1 MRVRYAVGAGA
12 LAVLVA
18 AGGWGWW
25 AGQGGGDARYGLRA
39 AERASGPA
47 CAGLAGRWP
56 GRLDG
61 HDRERVAVTGAEAWG
76 GGAVTARCGLVSPGP
91 SPDPCMSVNGVDWL
105 LELARSRQSGKKV
118 LVSYGRTPA
127 VEVTISPGVRAV
139 DSVLIDLSEAVAP
152 ITQRSHCLD
161 SQGH

>member
-1 MRVRYAVGAGA
+1 MRYAVGAGA

-25 AGQGGGDARYGLRA
+25 AGQDGGARYGLRA
-39 AERASGPA
+39 AERASVPA
-47 CAGLAGRWP
+47 CMGLAGRWP
-56 GRLDG
+56 GGWAVTTARG
-61 HDRERVAVTGAEAWG
+61 GVTGAEAWG

-91 SPDPCMSVNGVDWL
+91 STDPCVSVDGVDWL
-105 LELARSRQSGKKV
+105 LEQARSRQSGKKV

-139 DSVLIDLSEAVAP
+139 DSVLTDLSKAVAP
-152 ITQRSHCLD
+152 IAQRSHCLD
-161 SQGH
+161 SQGR

>member
-1 MRVRYAVGAGA
+1 MRYAVGAGA

-25 AGQGGGDARYGLRA
+25 AGQDGGARYGLRA
-39 AERASGPA
+39 AERASVPA
-47 CAGLAGRWP
+47 CTGLAGRWP
-56 GRLDG
+56 GRLGG
-61 HDRERVAVTGAEAWG
+61 HDREGVGVTGAEAWG

-91 SPDPCMSVNGVDWL
+91 STDPCVSVDGVDWL
-105 LELARSRQSGKKV
+105 LEQARSRQSGKKV

-139 DSVLIDLSEAVAP
+139 DSVLTDLSKAVAP
-152 ITQRSHCLD
+152 IAQRSHCLD
-161 SQGH
+161 SQGR